1 MAARPEPVSVPDSA
15 PGAKQST
22 REVAQAAAAPSSDA
36 APVGDHNAPAAAQP
50 LESGSGT
57 ADRDDA
63 ASTAAPTP
71 AAPAAT
77 TPASAADTAST
88 ATGTEPTE
96 GTRSGADDASVDAAG
111 TTGDARSAD
120 STS

>member
-1 MAARPEPVSVPDSA
+1 MSVPDSA

-88 ATGTEPTE
+88 E